1 MVKKVIKQKSIE
13 ETLWQ
18 SCDKLRGS
26 VEPAEYKHVVLGLI
40 FLKFASDKFEER
52 RKELIADGKE
62 KYVEMKDFYTMEN
75 VFFLEEIS
83 RWSYIKKNAK
93 QNDIALKIDTA
104 LHTIEKDNPALK
116 GALPDNYF
124 SRLALDKTKLASLLD
139 TINDIDTLK
148 DNGQDVIG
156 RVYEYF
162 LGKFALKESSGKGKG
177 EFYTPKTIVNLIA
190 ELIEPY
196 KGIIYDPC
204 CGTGGM
210 FVQSIKF
217 IESHQGSK
225 KEVSIY
231 GQENTPTTYK
241 LAKMNLAIRGIS
253 ANLGEIH
260 ADTFAN
266 DQHKDL
272 KADYIMANPPFNLK
286 DWRGANELLDD
297 PRWMGYDVPPKS
309 NANYGWIL
317 NMVSKLS
324 ENGVAGFI
332 LANGALSGGG
342 EEYKIRRKLIENNLI
357 EAIIIIPR
365 NTFYT
370 TDISV
375 TLWILN
381 KNKKERDV
389 LMLNDKAL
397 MLNDGKGINNLP
409 LIINHSYKHYRN
421 REKEILFM
429 DLRRWGSEYEK
440 KYVQLTEQ
448 DIENVALTY
457 HNWQQKPMVNDK
469 GLMVNEDKDINNSSL
484 TINHYKDVPEFC
496 KSASFEDLEAND
508 FSLVPSKY
516 IEFVDKDSGI
526 DFDTEMKRI
535 QKDFKTLLQEEKDSQ
550 NQLINA
556 FKVLGYEL

>member
-1 MVKKVIKQKSIE
+1 MAKKKIEKTKSIE

-26 VEPAEYKHVVLGLI
+26 VDPAEYKHVVLGLI

-52 RKELIADGKE
+52 REELIAEGKE
-62 KYVEMKDFYTMEN
+62 KYVEMKDFYNMKN

-83 RWSYIKKNAK
+83 RWSYISKNAK
-93 QNDIALKIDTA
+93 QNDLALKIDTA
-104 LHTIEKDNPALK
+104 LHTIEKDNPALQ

-124 SRLALDKTKLASLLD
+124 SRLGLDRTKLASLVD
-139 TINDIDTLK
+139 KINEINTLEDESQDI
-148 DNGQDVIG
+148 IG

-162 LGKFALKESSGKGKG
+162 LRKFAIKEGKGKG
-177 EFYTPKTIVNLIA
+177 EFYTPKTIVNLMA

-196 KGIIYDPC
+196 KGIIYDPA
-204 CGTGGM
+204 CGSGGM

-217 IESHQGSK
+217 IESHQGNK

-231 GQENTPTTYK
+231 GQESSPTTYK

-253 ANLGEIH
+253 ANLGDKH
-260 ADTFAN
+260 ADTFSN

-272 KADYIMANPPFNLK
+272 KADFIMANPPFNQK
-286 DWRGANELLDD
+286 DWRGADELQDD
-297 PRWMGYDVPPKS
+297 PRWRGYDVPPKS

-342 EEYKIRRKLIENNLI
+342 EEYKIRRKLIENNLV

-365 NTFYT
+365 DTFYT

-381 KNKKERDV
+381 RNKKQRTV
-389 LMLNDKAL
+389 TINDRVK
-397 MLNDGKGINNLP
+397 N
-409 LIINHSYKHYRN
+409 YRN
-421 REKEILFM
+421 REKETLFI

-440 KYVQLTEQ
+440 KFVELTPD
-448 DIENVALTY
+448 DIEKVAENY
-457 HNWQQKPMVNDK
+457 HNWQQVD
-469 GLMVNEDKDINNSSL
+469 
-484 TINHYKDVPEFC
+484 YKTTYKNIPEYC
-496 KSASFEDLEAND
+496 YSASFEQIQAND

-516 IEFVDKDSGI
+516 IEFVDRDSGI

-535 QKDFKTLLQEEKDSQ
+535 QKDFKTLLKEEKESQ
-550 NQLINA
+550 EQLINA
-556 FKVLGYEL
+556 FKTLGYEL